1 MFKDQIKTIGRME
14 LAQLYFPYILP
25 RSAWQKLKSLLE
37 EDPALQYLVSLKRRS
52 FLPVEVNI
60 IYQHLGHP
68 QNPRKMSVSGDLES
82 IVSERVVNRK
92 PSTLPLTVDLYS
104 SRARFEEVSKSTKY
118 VNNIHYRF
126 YILPFFHSC
135 KYDFGKSIEIL
146 EALTLISIYNI
157 YIIYRY

>member
-52 FLPVEVNI
+52 CLPVEVNI

-68 QNPRKMSVSGDLES
+68 
-82 IVSERVVNRK
+82 
-92 PSTLPLTVDLYS
+92 
-104 SRARFEEVSKSTKY
+104 
-118 VNNIHYRF
+118 
-126 YILPFFHSC
+126 
-135 KYDFGKSIEIL
+135 
-146 EALTLISIYNI
+146 
-157 YIIYRY
+157 